1 MNKVEAMCFAMF
13 ILNAAVIV
21 IADVFTFIAYRKE
34 EIYIDQVFEN
44 IFIGSALI
52 WVTGL
57 IEFLAAAIIGKG

>member
-1 MNKVEAMCFAMF
+1 MNKVQAVCLAMF
-13 ILNAAVIV
+13 ILNAAVVV
-21 IADVFTFIAYRKE
+21 IANVFTFIAYRKE

-57 IEFLAAAIIGKG
+57 IEILVAAIISKG